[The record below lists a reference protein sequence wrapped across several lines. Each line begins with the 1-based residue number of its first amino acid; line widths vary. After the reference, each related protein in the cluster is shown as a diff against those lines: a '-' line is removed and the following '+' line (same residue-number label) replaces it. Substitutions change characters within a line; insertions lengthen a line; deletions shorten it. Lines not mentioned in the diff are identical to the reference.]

1 MTALAAIVQAI
12 RASGLDIPYGTEW
25 YDGSG
30 DAYITYNYASD
41 HGADFGDDDPGCNL
55 VSVQVHLFLPL
66 KQNFQTAKRALRAA
80 LGDAGFTWP
89 SVQVLEENTTSTRHL
104 IFESEFTETI

>member
-1 MTALAAIVQAI
+1 MTALAAIAQAI

-30 DAYITYNYASD
+30 EAYITYNYAAD

-66 KQNFQTAKRALRAA
+66 KRNFQTAKKTLRAA

-89 SVQVLEENTTSTRHL
+89 AVDIIEENDTNTRHL
-104 IFESEFTETI
+104 IFSCEFEETI